1 MTEPIL
7 AEGTVLTQRQLNR
20 ILLARQYLLERID
33 TPVAEIL
40 EHLVGMQ
47 SQVPCDPYIG
57 LWSRLTEFHP
67 DNLSRLML
75 DRSAVRA
82 SLMRGTIHL
91 VTADDFLFL
100 RSLTFPLHARA
111 LRATDHGRKLDPEL
125 VPEMLDLGR
134 ELLTRE
140 PLTLKSLGGRLG
152 QRWPDIPPVSMAQA
166 IRFLLPLVQI
176 TPRGVW
182 GASHQATWALAEQW
196 IGRPIPLDSN
206 PEQMVLRYLRAFGPA
221 TVADIATWSGV
232 SGQRQVVER
241 MRPQLRVFR
250 NELGQELFD
259 IPDGVITDQETPAP
273 VRFLPGFENALLSH
287 KDRTRIISED
297 RRKAIGS
304 NNGLFQATYLVDGFV
319 AGTWGIE
326 TTKERAT
333 LILRPFE
340 RHAAETIR
348 ELEAEGTKLISFV
361 SGQSGQEVRIEDS

>member
-1 MTEPIL
+1 
-7 AEGTVLTQRQLNR
+7 
-20 ILLARQYLLERID
+20 
-33 TPVAEIL
+33 
-40 EHLVGMQ
+40 
-47 SQVPCDPYIG
+47 
-57 LWSRLTEFHP
+57 
-67 DNLSRLML
+67 ML
-75 DRSAVRA
+75 DRTAVRA

-100 RSLTFPLHARA
+100 HSLTFPLHARA
-111 LRATDHGRKLDPEL
+111 LPATDQGRRLDPEL
-125 VPEMLDLGR
+125 VPEVLDLGR

-140 PLTLKSLGGRLG
+140 PLTLKALGSRLG
-152 QRWPDIPPVSMAQA
+152 ERWPNVPPGSMTQA
-166 IRFLLPLVQI
+166 IRFLLPLVQV

-196 IGRPIPLDSN
+196 IGRPIPGESD

-304 NNGLFQATYLVDGFV
+304 NNGLFLSTYLVDGFV

-326 TTKERAT
+326 APKERAT

-348 ELEAEGTKLISFV
+348 ELEAEGERLTGLMGVANTVEIRV
-361 SGQSGQEVRIEDS
+361 EDAF